1 MRAYIDT
8 NIFIYPMTKHPT
20 FGLHCKN
27 ILADIRDG
35 KLEAVTSVVSLAEVL
50 HVVRGEKDVATAVNA
65 VRGILALPI
74 EFVSVTMST
83 MLVATDRFKKH
94 NLDSL
99 DAIHLATALQKGVD
113 IFISNDVKLSEIDEI
128 TLLAPSDY

>member
-1 MRAYIDT
+1 
-8 NIFIYPMTKHPT
+8 MTKHPT

-35 KLEAVTSVVSLAEVL
+35 KLEAVTSVVSLDEVL
-50 HVVRGEKDVATAVNA
+50 HVVKGEKDVATAVNT

-74 EFVSVTMST
+74 EFVSVIMST

-99 DAIHLATALQKGVD
+99 DAIHLATAL
-113 IFISNDVKLSEIDEI
+113 
-128 TLLAPSDY
+128 